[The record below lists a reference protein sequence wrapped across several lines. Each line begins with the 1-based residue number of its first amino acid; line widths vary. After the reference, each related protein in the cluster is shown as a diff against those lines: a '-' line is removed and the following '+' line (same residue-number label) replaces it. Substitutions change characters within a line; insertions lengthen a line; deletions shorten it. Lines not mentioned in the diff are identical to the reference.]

1 MATKEPWNNEI
12 YRAMKE
18 EPTELKRKVRT
29 KDEHKRPLTTRFLTF
44 LVALMFIIVGFA
56 IVFIL
61 WNSQNQSNEAIAKN
75 FHQSSSTSTAATQSS
90 SSTPASSSP
99 STATS
104 QTEASSSS
112 TPASSSSSSAEAG
125 TTYTIVAGDYPSTIA
140 AKTGLSWDQIASL
153 NNISSDGYNADGS
166 AIHAG
171 QVLKLK

>member
-90 SSTPASSSP
+90 SSTPASSSS
-99 STATS
+99 STVTS

>member
-18 EPTELKRKVRT
+18 EHTELKRKVRT

-90 SSTPASSSP
+90 SSTPSSSSS

>member
-90 SSTPASSSP
+90 SSTPSSSSS